1 MNFRDTEENIYKAVR
16 KDTKELFK
24 KLEWKEQK
32 VDGELDMITIS
43 NSLRRAIA
51 DKGLTF
57 AKEKQEVKDALA
69 IAETQEDYMLCVK
82 HWVGRL
88 LVNDRNL
95 SHHRYDKCAPET
107 RYHLDLHLDGP
118 VLSLSLRE
126 GVDGEGLFY
135 IPTTVLELSGKPSR
149 VLAKLFGQELITY
162 MCQHYPIQAAK
173 LELHLS
179 RLFIPELYQMIA
191 KGEGHTS
198 CMSKH
203 AEEYGLPDDAHPTL
217 AYEDSSNACVAML
230 YNTGKKRYVARAV
243 CLMTGTEARFSD
255 SYGAAGS
262 FDHFKEV
269 GLTNAYGNMDGLE
282 LSKKD
287 CEGELL
293 VPYVDGNTQKLTDR
307 GDCLVVDEDGELE
320 GSYETGREVGS
331 YLCEHCDERSTEE
344 LTTVYSGGSGVEA
357 CEGCRDDTYVC
368 VEDEYHH
375 HEDVI
380 YCESEGVHILSGDSV
395 FCEYS
400 DETYRDSEEM
410 VDVRREH
417 YSRGTYRY
425 TIALRNLSDALE
437 NWTITE
443 IDGQEPWEYLGLDDP
458 ADDEQGEQE
467 QAA

>member
-24 KLEWKEQK
+24 KLEWEEQK

-43 NSLRRAIA
+43 TSLRNAIA

-57 AKEKQEVKDALA
+57 AKEKQEVKEALA
-69 IAETQEDYMLCVK
+69 IADSQEDYMLCVK
-82 HWVGRL
+82 HWMGRL
-88 LVNDRNL
+88 LVNNRNL
-95 SHHRYDKCAPET
+95 SSHRYNECAPNT
-107 RYHLDLHLDGP
+107 RYNLDILLDGP
-118 VLSLSLRE
+118 VLCILLKEFKDVE
-126 GVDGEGLFY
+126 GIFTLPKY
-135 IPTTVLELSGKPSR
+135 VLKLSGKPSR

-162 MCQHYPIQAAK
+162 MCQSYPIQAAK

-203 AEEYGLPDDAHPTL
+203 AEEYGLDDDHHPTL
-217 AYEDSSNACVAML
+217 AYEDSSNACLAML
-230 YNTGKKRYVARAV
+230 YNTGKGRYVARAV
-243 CLMTGTEARFSD
+243 CLLSGPEVQFSN

-269 GLTNAYGNMDGLE
+269 GLTNVFGNMEGLE

-287 CEGELL
+287 YEGELL

-320 GSYETGREVGS
+320 GSYETGREVGG
-331 YLCEHCDERSTEE
+331 YMCEHCDEHSTEE
-344 LTTVYSGGSGVEA
+344 LTYAENGRSV
-357 CEGCRDDTYVC
+357 CETCRDDEYRYVDGHLYHYEDC
-368 VEDEYHH
+368 V
-375 HEDVI
+375 
-380 YCESEGVHILSGDSV
+380 YCESEGEYILSDDSV
-395 FCEYS
+395 YCEYS
-400 DETYRDSEEM
+400 DENYRDSEEM
-410 VDVRREH
+410 VDVKGGHSGRICR
-417 YSRGTYRY
+417 YS
-425 TIALRNLSDALE
+425 IVLRNLEDALE

-443 IDGQEPWEYLGLDDP
+443 IGDQEPWEYLGLDFS
-458 ADDEQGEQE
+458 DEQEEQE